1 MTRLE
6 ALLRWGHHLL
16 TGHPF
21 YEREP
26 GRCWHCERDRG
37 QRRIGGGAW

>member
-6 ALLRWGHHLL
+6 ALLRRFHHLL

-21 YEREP
+21 VEDAR
-26 GRCWHCERDRG
+26 GRCWHCEDMRG